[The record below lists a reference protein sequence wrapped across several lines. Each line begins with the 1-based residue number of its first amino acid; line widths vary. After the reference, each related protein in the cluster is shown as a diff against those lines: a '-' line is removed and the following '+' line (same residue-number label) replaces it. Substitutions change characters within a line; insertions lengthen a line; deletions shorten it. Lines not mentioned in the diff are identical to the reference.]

1 MLLGCDQVSLH
12 AYFDCF
18 LYKLFY
24 YQMHVVFSFVHFSP
38 LLYLFFF
45 YFLLFFVVPRTSS
58 LFFIVQF
65 VTVSSFV
72 AFVRVIHLK
81 CSSV

>member
-24 YQMHVVFSFVHFSP
+24 YQMHVVFSFVHFSS

-45 YFLLFFVVPRTSS
+45 SFFVVPRTSS

>member
-24 YQMHVVFSFVHFSP
+24 YQMHVVSSFVHFSS

-45 YFLLFFVVPRTSS
+45 SFFVVPRTSS